1 MVIVFK
7 KKPYETVLYNLV
19 DFQNQVNISVLKI
32 LHYFITRYKDHDA
45 I

>member
-19 DFQNQVNISVLKI
+19 DFQNRVSI
-32 LHYFITRYKDHDA
+32 LHCFIVLYKDHGTLSA
-45 I
+45 A